1 MTIPFD
7 SEFNVILLPCSILK
21 MCIIIVLKMKLLDFH
36 SWTQYTDISNLIQ
49 LTWDKK
55 LVKDGVLNLTKNLSE
70 YVNISNI
77 PTKS

>member
-1 MTIPFD
+1 
-7 SEFNVILLPCSILK
+7 